1 MPRFGVKMRIA
12 PCEVEMF
19 CPKCG
24 LIKEKFLFTIP
35 CVTKIKK
42 QKDQYLLRRVKHLL
56 QRKGFN
62 LDNREIKNH
71 VYGQRQT

>member
-1 MPRFGVKMRIA
+1 MWLDQGKLSFHNPLCDKN
-12 PCEVEMF
+12 
-19 CPKCG
+19 
-24 LIKEKFLFTIP
+24 
-35 CVTKIKK
+35 KK